1 MARIGFGLD
10 SYVFHSGKY
19 HILLPTLPPA
29 YQTLITVVLPGPRG
43 PFSRVQDYQ
52 TLLGCGTCSEE
63 ATTDQLRGNVT
74 FSKVRNPF
82 QPRMTAS
89 PSRVE

>member
-43 PFSRVQDYQ
+43 PFSRVQITKLCLDVVPV
-52 TLLGCGTCSEE
+52 GGSHHGPIE
-63 ATTDQLRGNVT
+63 R
-74 FSKVRNPF
+74 
-82 QPRMTAS
+82 
-89 PSRVE
+89 